1 MKRLLDSMDLGLG
14 FDDSDFERKE
24 KTTAGTKTS
33 YNARVC
39 NPLVSIQYTQRIR
52 SSCGLPF
59 SSAFC
64 PNIYRTIELQNIPE
78 NIFSQSLA
86 ESEMINIIKDF
97 VFRLLGF

>member
-64 PNIYRTIELQNIPE
+64 PNIDRTIELQRIYIYIYIYN
-78 NIFSQSLA
+78 NIFSGVPYSQSQ
-86 ESEMINIIKDF
+86 K
-97 VFRLLGF
+97 